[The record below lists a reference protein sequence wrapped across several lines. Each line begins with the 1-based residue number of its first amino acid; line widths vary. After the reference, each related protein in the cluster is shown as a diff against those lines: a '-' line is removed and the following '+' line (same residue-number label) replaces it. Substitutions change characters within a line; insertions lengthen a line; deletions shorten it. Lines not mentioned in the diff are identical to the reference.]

1 MSFSFDKMLPADIT
15 AYKNNI
21 QTRGDLGQV
30 CATRMYPSI
39 ERVEFAKSL
48 KLYTMHNNNNEHYAL
63 FWTKTFGEQLWYLR

>member
-1 MSFSFDKMLPADIT
+1 MLPPDIT

-48 KLYTMHNNNNEHYAL
+48 KLYTMHNNNNEYYAL
-63 FWTKTFGEQLWYLR
+63 F